1 MKVPTYHKFGLTKS
15 GVQRSESQDKKI
27 SDILTHHLTI
37 IIGMALGTVVYI
49 IYYNEVKPSTFIQ
62 IVMQVFLFASM
73 GVLCVGIPAVLFKLA
88 EMFYFKHVKGN
99 TVHHKTM
106 QRYHRQRDEFDFWK
120 IRKDYSFWKILDGL
134 SFEREIMNIYMHMGF
149 GIQEEM
155 NSDEDLNDRIIFK
168 DDKFSYLFFNT
179 KAAEITE
186 TELIDK
192 LLLKTE
198 ENKCKELLVF
208 SQRGFNK
215 KVIDYSKDK
224 QVNLN
229 DINGIIKIVRTVTIE
244 RQEEAQQEETKLE
257 ETKLEEGKGK
267 N

>member
-15 GVQRSESQDKKI
+15 EVEQSESRDKKI

-37 IIGMALGTVVYI
+37 TIGLALGVLVYI

-88 EMFYFKHVKGN
+88 EMFYFKHIKGN
-99 TVHHKTM
+99 TAKHKTM
-106 QRYHRQRDEFDFWK
+106 QKYHRERDEFDFWK

-134 SFEREIMNIYMHMGF
+134 SFEKEIMNIYMHMGY

-179 KAAEITE
+179 KAAEIAE
-186 TELIDK
+186 TELIHK
-192 LLLKTE
+192 LLLKAE
-198 ENKCKELLVF
+198 ENKCEELMVF

-215 KVIDYSKDK
+215 KVPEYSRDK
-224 QVNLN
+224 KVNLF
-229 DINGIIKIVRTVTIE
+229 DINGIIKIVRTVTIKQQE
-244 RQEEAQQEETKLE
+244 INEEEVKQEEVKR
-257 ETKLEEGKGK
+257 
-267 N
+267 